1 MVRKLIDVGRV
12 PDPASSRAER
22 LLGPA
27 VHPATRSSFPSRTPA
42 AAKPA
47 AARPDLE
54 QWVGQRGLLIVGV
67 LALLAATGF
76 FLKYAFDHRWIP
88 PALRSA
94 GAVLSGVGLGIWGD
108 RLISRGIR
116 RYGAAMIGGG
126 GGLVYLGLWAAAGP
140 YALVDRR
147 AGVLLLATA
156 TVAVALLALR
166 HEVEGLALWAVLG
179 AYLAPV
185 LLPPPVPNPEAL
197 LGYLEVIGLG
207 LALLAFMMSWRR
219 AFDLALGGYLVMA
232 VAGAGA
238 VLGRPLGV
246 WFLAS
251 GTLLTLHVTSRR
263 PWPEARLGVVVLSWV
278 IFASH
283 FPLSQASQGTI
294 WLALAAPAAVSAL
307 LWWQHFQ
314 TDPFAARVHGVPGAM
329 ADAGLCVASPFVLS
343 LLARAAAPT
352 LLDPVPAAL
361 PAAIGVLHG
370 GVGWVQRRAGFLM
383 LGIALLATA
392 IATQWSAWATVVA
405 WTGLTLAAL
414 AAHRWAARP
423 GARTAAPGPCGPD
436 VHLVVRP
443 RAGAAARRGTRV
455 RGLVGPGARCVR
467 RGHRDRRP
475 LVAGAARRR
484 RPAGA
489 GRRGPLGAIRVRAPG
504 RWVNRIAPLLR
515 CQDRSCRRPR
525 PQHLLAWLCRCA
537 RAARLPTGP
546 QGRSLG
552 GSRRGGRCRAE
563 GRTLRPVDAKR
574 SLPDRIVLDFGAC
587 HAGRG
592 LRVQSSRRGV
602 ARERLTPMGYSFGS
616 VIPCCAWYFPFLSA

>member
-1 MVRKLIDVGRV
+1 MTAEERETLERLERRVALLETMVRKLIDVGRV

-22 LLGPA
+22 LPGPA

-147 AGVLLLATA
+147 AGVLLLAAA

-423 GARTAAPGPCGPD
+423 GARTAALGLAALTFIWLF
-436 VHLVVRP
+436 VLALAQRP
-443 RAGAAARRGTRV
+443 AAAPAFGDSWALALGAYVAGIGIGAYWWRAQPGGADPLARGGEV
-455 RGLVGPGARCVR
+455 LWSLFGFALLVGGSIELHRFFGARTALAGDLALSIYWLGFSGVLVR
-467 RGHRDRRP
+467 LGFRLGRKDVRSAG
-475 LVAGAARRR
+475 LAVA
-484 RPAGA
+484 AGA
-489 GRRGPLGAIRVRAPG
+489 GLKVVLYDLSMLSALY
-504 RWVNRIAPLLR
+504 RIASFLT
-515 CQDRSCRRPR
+515 
-525 PQHLLAWLCRCA
+525 LALVTLA
-537 RAARLPTGP
+537 VAYAYN
-546 QGRSLG
+546 
-552 GSRRGGRCRAE
+552 RRGG
-563 GRTLRPVDAKR
+563 V
-574 SLPDRIVLDFGAC
+574 
-587 HAGRG
+587 
-592 LRVQSSRRGV
+592 SR
-602 ARERLTPMGYSFGS
+602 ES
-616 VIPCCAWYFPFLSA
+616 V